1 MRRGRCCITTLPDE
15 AAHKPLDWVQ
25 RQFTAARPNP
35 LWVADI
41 THVPTWSGFVE
52 AGFNASVGSVDD
64 AYDNALA
71 ETINGLYK
79 AEVIH
84 KHGPWKGLDDV
95 ERATLTWVEWFN
107 HRRLLRPIG
116 DVPPAEY
123 EMLYYQTESSEAA

>member
-1 MRRGRCCITTLPDE
+1 MVTRQACSRQGKPKGVIHHSDRGSRYLSIRYTERL
-15 AAHKPLDWVQ
+15 A
-25 RQFTAARPNP
+25 
-35 LWVADI
+35 
-41 THVPTWSGFVE
+41 E
-52 AGFNASVGSVDD
+52 AGFNASVGRVGD

-84 KHGPWKGLDDV
+84 KNGPWKGLDDV

-107 HRRLLRPIG
+107 NQRLLRPIG

-123 EMLYYQTESSEAA
+123 EMRYYQTASDKPGVIH